1 MLWRTPRNT
10 TITCWPLRAT
20 ACGKRFRPGIWRRS
34 WKFTP
39 RGKRAPFFTA
49 PGNQRGNAGVVGS
62 DGRIRHRKLGS
73 DRQTARMSWHH
84 FIDLLRW
91 EMASGAVGTSLTR
104 LAVAA
109 ILGGLIGLERE
120 FKHRAAG
127 LRTNLFICF
136 GAAMFTLLSE
146 RLAGV
151 PSDAARIAAQI
162 IPGIGFIGAGS
173 ILHTRGLTT
182 GLTSAATMFVVAAV
196 GMASGGGHYVTAV
209 FAAFVVL
216 ASQFVLGHL
225 EETMNLKLLVS
236 SYEVTGDSVEQI
248 SNEVNRI
255 LEPHHRLM
263 QNVASGSTG
272 KHVRLQ
278 FDVDGCNR
286 EQKEMLRDFQASTV
300 LQNAAWL
307 GHVER
312 E

>member
-1 MLWRTPRNT
+1 MIWHIIDYVR
-10 TITCWPLRAT
+10 IQIA
-20 ACGKRFRPGIWRRS
+20 AGILS
-34 WKFTP
+34 
-39 RGKRAPFFTA
+39 
-49 PGNQRGNAGVVGS
+49 S
-62 DGRIRHRKLGS
+62 L
-73 DRQTARMSWHH
+73 TAR
-84 FIDLLRW
+84 L
-91 EMASGAVGTSLTR
+91 V
-104 LAVAA
+104 LAIV
-109 ILGGLIGLERE
+109 LGGLIGLERE
-120 FKHRAAG
+120 VKHRAAG
-127 LRTNLFICF
+127 LRTNMFICF
-136 GAAMFTLLSE
+136 GAALFTLLSE
-146 RLAGV
+146 KLAGV

-236 SYEVTGDSVEQI
+236 SYEVTGESVEQI

-255 LEPHHRLM
+255 LEPRRRLM
-263 QNVASGSTG
+263 QNVASASTG
-272 KHVRLQ
+272 KHVRVQ
-278 FDVDGCNR
+278 FDVDGYNR
-286 EQKEMLRDFQASTV
+286 EQKEMLHDFQASTV
-300 LQNAAWL
+300 LQSANWL